1 LPFAGKCGIIK
12 TMAIPKR
19 KDENHA
25 EIHLSA
31 DHVPE
36 QKQYGK
42 SFWKS
47 FREHSDAVFRQVAA
61 ELPDIGDSI
70 FSFNYAYAPSY
81 VAWYRSMRQ
90 LGLDAGQADDLMWKM
105 NEKMLLSVP
114 KPFLHMAGK
123 SYLNSFRKKAKQ
135 HLQRQGK
142 PGFSEY
148 DWLID
153 YRDIDANS
161 FEIDIRRCGFITVAK
176 KYGVEGMLPGIC
188 SVDYMVSHYMGNG
201 FSRTKTLGDG
211 DECCNCHYEL
221 TGKCPLRAPEGM
233 K

>member
-1 LPFAGKCGIIK
+1 MQKFIYRL
-12 TMAIPKR
+12 TMCRSKGYI
-19 KDENHA
+19 
-25 EIHLSA
+25 
-31 DHVPE
+31 

-81 VAWYRSMRQ
+81 VAWYRFMRQ

>member
-1 LPFAGKCGIIK
+1 MQKFIYRL
-12 TMAIPKR
+12 TMCRSKGYI
-19 KDENHA
+19 
-25 EIHLSA
+25 
-31 DHVPE
+31 

-176 KYGVEGMLPGIC
+176 RYGVEGMLPGIC

>member
-1 LPFAGKCGIIK
+1 MQKFIYRL
-12 TMAIPKR
+12 TMCRSKGYI
-19 KDENHA
+19 
-25 EIHLSA
+25 
-31 DHVPE
+31 

-123 SYLNSFRKKAKQ
+123 SYLNSFRKKAKR

>member
-1 LPFAGKCGIIK
+1 MQKFIYRL
-12 TMAIPKR
+12 TMCRSKGYI
-19 KDENHA
+19 
-25 EIHLSA
+25 
-31 DHVPE
+31 

-81 VAWYRSMRQ
+81 VARYRSMRQ

>member
-1 LPFAGKCGIIK
+1 MQKFIYRL
-12 TMAIPKR
+12 TMCRSKGYI
-19 KDENHA
+19 
-25 EIHLSA
+25 
-31 DHVPE
+31 

-176 KYGVEGMLPGIC
+176 KYGAEGMLPGIC

>member
-1 LPFAGKCGIIK
+1 MQKFIYRL
-12 TMAIPKR
+12 TMCRSKVYI
-19 KDENHA
+19 
-25 EIHLSA
+25 
-31 DHVPE
+31 

-70 FSFNYAYAPSY
+70 FSFNYDYAPSY
-81 VAWYRSMRQ
+81 VAWYRSMSQ

-105 NEKMLLSVP
+105 NEKILLSVP

>member
-1 LPFAGKCGIIK
+1 MQKFIYRL
-12 TMAIPKR
+12 TMCRSKGYI
-19 KDENHA
+19 
-25 EIHLSA
+25 
-31 DHVPE
+31 

-188 SVDYMVSHYMGNG
+188 SVDYMVSYYMGNG

-221 TGKCPLRAPEGM
+221 PGKCPLRAPEGM

>member
-1 LPFAGKCGIIK
+1 MQKFSYRL
-12 TMAIPKR
+12 TMCRSKGYI
-19 KDENHA
+19 
-25 EIHLSA
+25 
-31 DHVPE
+31 

>member
-1 LPFAGKCGIIK
+1 MQKFIYRL
-12 TMAIPKR
+12 TMCRSKGYI
-19 KDENHA
+19 
-25 EIHLSA
+25 
-31 DHVPE
+31 

-61 ELPDIGDSI
+61 ELPDIGNSI

-188 SVDYMVSHYMGNG
+188 SVDYMVSYYMGNG

>member
-1 LPFAGKCGIIK
+1 MQKFIYRL
-12 TMAIPKR
+12 TMCRSKGYI
-19 KDENHA
+19 
-25 EIHLSA
+25 
-31 DHVPE
+31 

-47 FREHSDAVFRQVAA
+47 FQEHSDAVFRQVAA

>member
-1 LPFAGKCGIIK
+1 MQKFIYRL
-12 TMAIPKR
+12 TMCRSKGYI
-19 KDENHA
+19 
-25 EIHLSA
+25 
-31 DHVPE
+31 

-123 SYLNSFRKKAKQ
+123 SYLNSFRKKVKQ

-188 SVDYMVSHYMGNG
+188 SVDYMVSYYMGNG

>member
-1 LPFAGKCGIIK
+1 MQKFIYRL
-12 TMAIPKR
+12 TMCRSKGYI
-19 KDENHA
+19 
-25 EIHLSA
+25 
-31 DHVPE
+31 

-61 ELPDIGDSI
+61 ELPDIGGSI

>member
-1 LPFAGKCGIIK
+1 MQKFIYRL
-12 TMAIPKR
+12 TMCRSKGYI
-19 KDENHA
+19 
-25 EIHLSA
+25 
-31 DHVPE
+31 

-161 FEIDIRRCGFITVAK
+161 FEIDIRRCGFITGAK

-188 SVDYMVSHYMGNG
+188 SVDYMVSYYMGNG

>member
-1 LPFAGKCGIIK
+1 MQKFIYRL
-12 TMAIPKR
+12 TMCRSKGYI
-19 KDENHA
+19 
-25 EIHLSA
+25 
-31 DHVPE
+31 

-142 PGFSEY
+142 LGFSEY

>member
-1 LPFAGKCGIIK
+1 MQKFIYRL
-12 TMAIPKR
+12 TMCRSKGYI
-19 KDENHA
+19 
-25 EIHLSA
+25 
-31 DHVPE
+31 

-105 NEKMLLSVP
+105 NKKMLLSVP

-188 SVDYMVSHYMGNG
+188 SVDYMVSYYMGNG

>member
-1 LPFAGKCGIIK
+1 MQKFIYRL
-12 TMAIPKR
+12 TMCRSKGYI
-19 KDENHA
+19 
-25 EIHLSA
+25 
-31 DHVPE
+31 

-61 ELPDIGDSI
+61 ELPDIGDGI

>member
-1 LPFAGKCGIIK
+1 MQKFIYRL
-12 TMAIPKR
+12 TMCRSKGYI
-19 KDENHA
+19 
-25 EIHLSA
+25 
-31 DHVPE
+31 

-211 DECCNCHYEL
+211 DEGCNCHYDL

>member
-1 LPFAGKCGIIK
+1 MQKFIYRL
-12 TMAIPKR
+12 TMCRSKGYI
-19 KDENHA
+19 
-25 EIHLSA
+25 
-31 DHVPE
+31 

-47 FREHSDAVFRQVAA
+47 FREHSDAVYRQVAA

-114 KPFLHMAGK
+114 KPFLQMAGK

>member
-1 LPFAGKCGIIK
+1 
-12 TMAIPKR
+12 MAIPKR

-25 EIHLSA
+25 DIHLSA
-31 DHVPE
+31 GYI

>member
-1 LPFAGKCGIIK
+1 MQKFIYRL
-12 TMAIPKR
+12 TMCRSKGYI
-19 KDENHA
+19 
-25 EIHLSA
+25 
-31 DHVPE
+31 

-135 HLQRQGK
+135 HLQRQEK

>member
-1 LPFAGKCGIIK
+1 MQKFIYRL
-12 TMAIPKR
+12 TMCRSTGYI
-19 KDENHA
+19 
-25 EIHLSA
+25 
-31 DHVPE
+31 

>member
-1 LPFAGKCGIIK
+1 MQKFIYRL
-12 TMAIPKR
+12 TMCRSKGYI
-19 KDENHA
+19 
-25 EIHLSA
+25 
-31 DHVPE
+31 

-47 FREHSDAVFRQVAA
+47 FREHLDAVFRQVAA

>member
-1 LPFAGKCGIIK
+1 MQKFIYRL
-12 TMAIPKR
+12 TMCRSKGYI
-19 KDENHA
+19 
-25 EIHLSA
+25 
-31 DHVPE
+31 
-36 QKQYGK
+36 QKQYG
-42 SFWKS
+42 KS

>member
-1 LPFAGKCGIIK
+1 MQKFIYRL
-12 TMAIPKR
+12 TMCRSKGYI
-19 KDENHA
+19 
-25 EIHLSA
+25 
-31 DHVPE
+31 

-61 ELPDIGDSI
+61 ELQDIGDSI

>member
-1 LPFAGKCGIIK
+1 MQKFIYRL
-12 TMAIPKR
+12 TMCRSKGYI
-19 KDENHA
+19 
-25 EIHLSA
+25 
-31 DHVPE
+31 

-61 ELPDIGDSI
+61 ELPDIGNSI

>member
-1 LPFAGKCGIIK
+1 MQKFIYRL
-12 TMAIPKR
+12 TMCRSKGYI
-19 KDENHA
+19 
-25 EIHLSA
+25 
-31 DHVPE
+31 

-70 FSFNYAYAPSY
+70 FSFNYAYVPSY

>member
-1 LPFAGKCGIIK
+1 MQKFIYRL
-12 TMAIPKR
+12 TMCRSKGYI
-19 KDENHA
+19 
-25 EIHLSA
+25 
-31 DHVPE
+31 

-81 VAWYRSMRQ
+81 VAWYRPMRQ

-188 SVDYMVSHYMGNG
+188 SVDYMVSYYMGNG

>member
-1 LPFAGKCGIIK
+1 MQKFIYRL
-12 TMAIPKR
+12 TMCRSKGYI
-19 KDENHA
+19 
-25 EIHLSA
+25 
-31 DHVPE
+31 

-176 KYGVEGMLPGIC
+176 KYGAEGMLPGIC

-211 DECCNCHYEL
+211 DESCNCHYEQ

>member
-1 LPFAGKCGIIK
+1 MQKFIYRL
-12 TMAIPKR
+12 TMCRSKGYI
-19 KDENHA
+19 
-25 EIHLSA
+25 
-31 DHVPE
+31 

-114 KPFLHMAGK
+114 KPFLHMA
-123 SYLNSFRKKAKQ
+123 KA
-135 HLQRQGK
+135 
-142 PGFSEY
+142 
-148 DWLID
+148 I
-153 YRDIDANS
+153 
-161 FEIDIRRCGFITVAK
+161 
-176 KYGVEGMLPGIC
+176 
-188 SVDYMVSHYMGNG
+188 
-201 FSRTKTLGDG
+201 
-211 DECCNCHYEL
+211 
-221 TGKCPLRAPEGM
+221 
-233 K
+233 

>member
-1 LPFAGKCGIIK
+1 
-12 TMAIPKR
+12 MAIPKR
-19 KDENHA
+19 KQKF
-25 EIHLSA
+25 IYRLTMCRSKGYI
-31 DHVPE
+31 

>member
-1 LPFAGKCGIIK
+1 MQKFIYRL
-12 TMAIPKR
+12 TMCRSKGYI
-19 KDENHA
+19 
-25 EIHLSA
+25 
-31 DHVPE
+31 

-221 TGKCPLRAPEGM
+221 TGKCPLRAPEDM

>member
-1 LPFAGKCGIIK
+1 MQKFIYRL
-12 TMAIPKR
+12 TMCRSKGYI
-19 KDENHA
+19 
-25 EIHLSA
+25 
-31 DHVPE
+31 

-81 VAWYRSMRQ
+81 VTWYRSMRQ

>member
-1 LPFAGKCGIIK
+1 MQKFIYRL
-12 TMAIPKR
+12 TMCRSKGYI
-19 KDENHA
+19 
-25 EIHLSA
+25 
-31 DHVPE
+31 
-36 QKQYGK
+36 QKQYGQ

-221 TGKCPLRAPEGM
+221 TVKCPLRAPEGM
-233 K
+233 N

>member
-1 LPFAGKCGIIK
+1 MQKFIYRL
-12 TMAIPKR
+12 TMCRSKGYI
-19 KDENHA
+19 
-25 EIHLSA
+25 
-31 DHVPE
+31 

-90 LGLDAGQADDLMWKM
+90 LGLDAGKADDLMWKM

>member
-1 LPFAGKCGIIK
+1 MQKFIYRL
-12 TMAIPKR
+12 TMCRSKGYI
-19 KDENHA
+19 
-25 EIHLSA
+25 
-31 DHVPE
+31 

-188 SVDYMVSHYMGNG
+188 SVDYMVSYYMGNG

-221 TGKCPLRAPEGM
+221 TGKCPIRAPEGM

>member
-1 LPFAGKCGIIK
+1 MQKFIYRL
-12 TMAIPKR
+12 TMCRSKGYI
-19 KDENHA
+19 
-25 EIHLSA
+25 
-31 DHVPE
+31 

-47 FREHSDAVFRQVAA
+47 FRDHSDAVFRQVAA

>member
-1 LPFAGKCGIIK
+1 MQKFIYRL
-12 TMAIPKR
+12 TMCRSKGYI
-19 KDENHA
+19 
-25 EIHLSA
+25 
-31 DHVPE
+31 

-176 KYGVEGMLPGIC
+176 KYGVEGMLPGIF
-188 SVDYMVSHYMGNG
+188 SVDYMVSHYMANG

-211 DECCNCHYEL
+211 DECCNCHYEM

>member
-1 LPFAGKCGIIK
+1 MQKFIYRL
-12 TMAIPKR
+12 TMCRSKGYI
-19 KDENHA
+19 
-25 EIHLSA
+25 
-31 DHVPE
+31 
-36 QKQYGK
+36 QKQYGN

-47 FREHSDAVFRQVAA
+47 FREHWVAVFCQVAA